1 MTAAERNTYRQR
13 LLALAKRLN
22 LDLAQLRDEGLGG
35 VGGEASGG
43 LSDVPIHLADL
54 GTHAFEEEVT
64 LDLLT
69 NEEHLLV
76 EINAAWTRLEQGT
89 FGRCEGCGQ
98 EIAKERLEALP
109 YACLCVACA
118 REAQSE
124 ATYTPH
130 G

>member
-1 MTAAERNTYRQR
+1 MTAAEHNTYRQR
-13 LLALAKRLN
+13 LLALAKRLSR
-22 LDLAQLRDEGLGG
+22 DLSQLRAEGMGG

-69 NEEHLLV
+69 NEEQLLA

-89 FGRCEGCGQ
+89 FGCCEGCGH

-109 YACLCVACA
+109 YARFCVACA
-118 REAQSE
+118 RKVQRETTS
-124 ATYTPH
+124 
-130 G
+130 

>member
-1 MTAAERNTYRQR
+1 MTAAERNAYRRR

-22 LDLAQLRDEGLGG
+22 LDLSQLRDEGLGG

-54 GTHAFEEEVT
+54 GTHTFEEEVT

-69 NEEHLLV
+69 NEEHLLA

-89 FGRCEGCGQ
+89 FGRCEGCQQ

-109 YACLCVACA
+109 YARFCMACA
-118 REAQSE
+118 RKIQGE
-124 ATYTPH
+124 TPSSP
-130 G
+130 